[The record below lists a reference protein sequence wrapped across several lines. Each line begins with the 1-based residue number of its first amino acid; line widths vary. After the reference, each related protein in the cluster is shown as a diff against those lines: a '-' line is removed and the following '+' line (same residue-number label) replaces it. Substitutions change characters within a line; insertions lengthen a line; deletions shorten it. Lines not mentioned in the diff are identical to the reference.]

1 MLAGYTEVFCRPH
14 VTRGPDFAQS
24 RSKVIFLL
32 CQELAVMPTLYYTII
47 SFLLVFRTSDWGS
60 PNATNYFG
68 PIASEYP
75 NETTCAFRAFR
86 ADAGQP
92 DEYMVSLHVRFYNS
106 FYYYFPK
113 HASSFNKIMKS
124 FFSSKKHFR
133 LTKLGFTSLLPGWR
147 SLLFLR

>member
-1 MLAGYTEVFCRPH
+1 MWHGGRTLRSPDLRSFFCYFKSWLWCPNYT
-14 VTRGPDFAQS
+14 
-24 RSKVIFLL
+24 
-32 CQELAVMPTLYYTII
+32 YNTII
-47 SFLLVFRTSDWGS
+47 SFQLVFRTSDWGS

-124 FFSSKKHFR
+124 FFFLKNISGWQNLASR
-133 LTKLGFTSLLPGWR
+133 LCCQAGVHCYFWGERLHI
-147 SLLFLR
+147 

>member
-1 MLAGYTEVFCRPH
+1 ML
-14 VTRGPDFAQS
+14 S
-24 RSKVIFLL
+24 
-32 CQELAVMPTLYYTII
+32 QELVVMSTLHYTII
-47 SFLLVFRTSDWGS
+47 PFQLVFRTSDWGS

-92 DEYMVSLHVRFYNS
+92 DEYMVSLYVLFYNS

-113 HASSFNKIMKS
+113 HARLFDEKKKS
-124 FFSSKKHFR
+124 FFC
-133 LTKLGFTSLLPGWR
+133 
-147 SLLFLR
+147 